1 MTTRLEKIKAMSAY
15 EMAEKINFMSED
27 LSCDYCYYA
36 DKGYSCADFECIH
49 GVEKW
54 LNEEVEE

>member
-1 MTTRLEKIKAMSAY
+1 MTTRLEKMKAMSAY
-15 EMAEKINFMSED
+15 EMAEKINFMSEA

-36 DKGYSCADFECIH
+36 DDYDCGGIRCVQGI
-49 GVEKW
+49 EKW